1 MASTTANPQG
11 TVQPATPGPMKRIIL
26 IVLIALLAA
35 GAAAAGTWFF
45 MSRHEA
51 GPAPAQAAAA
61 SAAPSLSAVPVFFPL
76 EPMTVNLQSDDGQQH
91 YLRIGLTLKLNDPK
105 VQQQLTDHMPE
116 IRSRVLL
123 ALSNKHPDDL
133 APLDGKR
140 ALATE
145 LKTLIEQP
153 TDKGAAP
160 ANVEA
165 VLFTEFV
172 VQ

>member
-1 MASTTANPQG
+1 MATTTTAN
-11 TVQPATPGPMKRIIL
+11 QPAIVPTNAPGPIKRILVIA
-26 IVLIALLAA
+26 LIALVA
-35 GAAAAGTWFF
+35 AAAAGAGVWFF
-45 MSRHEA
+45 MNKR
-51 GPAPAQAAAA
+51 PATPANAT
-61 SAAPSLSAVPVFFPL
+61 APVSPSAVPVFFPL

-91 YLRIGLTLKLNDPK
+91 YLRIGLTLKLADQK
-105 VQQQLTDHMPE
+105 TQDHLTEHMPE

-145 LKTLIEQP
+145 LKALIEQP
-153 TDKGAAP
+153 NDTGGQASHVQD
-160 ANVEA
+160 

>member
-1 MASTTANPQG
+1 MASTTANQQG

-26 IVLIALLAA
+26 IVLIALIAA

-45 MSRHEA
+45 MSRREPPPLRLKPPQQHPR
-51 GPAPAQAAAA
+51 PAM
-61 SAAPSLSAVPVFFPL
+61 PVFFPL

-133 APLDGKR
+133 APLEGKR

-153 TDKGAAP
+153 NDKGAAP
-160 ANVEA
+160 VTIED

>member
-1 MASTTANPQG
+1 MASTTANQQG

-45 MSRHEA
+45 MAHREA
-51 GPAPAQAAAA
+51 APAPAQAAAA
-61 SAAPSLSAVPVFFPL
+61 APAAQAVPVFFPL

-116 IRSRVLL
+116 VRSRVLL

-133 APLDGKR
+133 APLEGKR

-145 LKTLIEQP
+145 LRTLIEQP
-153 TDKGAAP
+153 NDKGAAP
-160 ANVEA
+160 ISIDD

>member
-1 MASTTANPQG
+1 MASTTANQQG

-26 IVLIALLAA
+26 IVLIALIAA
-35 GAAAAGTWFF
+35 GAAAGGTWFF
-45 MSRHEA
+45 MAHREA
-51 GPAPAQAAAA
+51 APAPAQAAAA
-61 SAAPSLSAVPVFFPL
+61 APAAQAVPVFFPL

-116 IRSRVLL
+116 VRSRVLL

-133 APLDGKR
+133 APLEGKR

-153 TDKGAAP
+153 NDKGAAP
-160 ANVEA
+160 ISIDD

>member
-1 MASTTANPQG
+1 
-11 TVQPATPGPMKRIIL
+11 MKRMIL
-26 IVLIALLAA
+26 IVLIALIAA
-35 GAAAAGTWFF
+35 GAAAGGMWFF
-45 MSRHEA
+45 MSRRA
-51 GPAPAQAAAA
+51 PAPAPAQVAAAP
-61 SAAPSLSAVPVFFPL
+61 AAPVVPVFFPL

-91 YLRIGLTLKLNDPK
+91 YLRIGLTLKLNDAK

-123 ALSNKHPDDL
+123 ALSNKHPEDL

-153 TDKGAAP
+153 TEKGAAP
-160 ANVEA
+160 VNVED

>member
-1 MASTTANPQG
+1 MASTTANQQG
-11 TVQPATPGPMKRIIL
+11 IVQPATPGPMKRILL
-26 IVLIALLAA
+26 ISLIALLAA
-35 GAAAAGTWFF
+35 AAAGAGTWFF

-51 GPAPAQAAAA
+51 APLPAQSAAAA
-61 SAAPSLSAVPVFFPL
+61 VAPLAVPVFFPL
-76 EPMTVNLQSDDGQQH
+76 EPMTVNLQSDDGQQRF
-91 YLRIGLTLKLNDPK
+91 LRIGLTLKLNDPK

-116 IRSRVLL
+116 VRSRVLL

-133 APLDGKR
+133 A
-140 ALATE
+140 LATE

-153 TDKGAAP
+153 NDKGAP
-160 ANVEA
+160 PISIED

>member
-11 TVQPATPGPMKRIIL
+11 NIQPAAPGPMKRILL
-26 IVLIALLAA
+26 IVLIALIAA
-35 GAAAAGTWFF
+35 GAAGAGVWFF
-45 MSRHEA
+45 MSRHA
-51 GPAPAQAAAA
+51 PAPAAAQP
-61 SAAPSLSAVPVFFPL
+61 AAPAPAPLPVFFPL

-91 YLRIGLTLKLNDPK
+91 YLRIGLTLKLSDAK
-105 VQQQLTDHMPE
+105 IQQELTDHMPE
-116 IRSRVLL
+116 VRSRILL

-153 TDKGAAP
+153 TDKGDAP
-160 ANVEA
+160 VQIED

>member
-1 MASTTANPQG
+1 MASTTANQQA
-11 TVQPATPGPMKRIIL
+11 TVQPAAPGPMKRIIL
-26 IVLIALLAA
+26 IVLIALIAA
-35 GAAAAGTWFF
+35 GATGAGTWFF
-45 MSRHEA
+45 MSRHQTA
-51 GPAPAQAAAA
+51 PATAQAAAA
-61 SAAPSLSAVPVFFPL
+61 APAPPAVPVFFPL

-91 YLRIGLTLKLNDPK
+91 YLRIGLTLKLNDTK
-105 VQQQLTDHMPE
+105 VQQELTDHMPE
-116 IRSRVLL
+116 VRSRVLL

-140 ALATE
+140 ALAAE

-153 TDKGAAP
+153 NDKGAAP
-160 ANVEA
+160 INVED

>member
-1 MASTTANPQG
+1 MASTTANQQG

-26 IVLIALLAA
+26 IVLIALIAA
-35 GAAAAGTWFF
+35 GAAAGGTWFF
-45 MSRHEA
+45 MSHREA
-51 GPAPAQAAAA
+51 APAPAQMAT
-61 SAAPSLSAVPVFFPL
+61 AAPALSAVPVFFPL

-153 TDKGAAP
+153 TDKGAP
-160 ANVEA
+160 PVTVED

>member
-1 MASTTANPQG
+1 MASTTANQQG
-11 TVQPATPGPMKRIIL
+11 TIQPAAPGPMKRIIL
-26 IVLIALLAA
+26 IALIALIAA
-35 GAAAAGTWFF
+35 GAAGAGTWFF

-51 GPAPAQAAAA
+51 APAAAQAAAA
-61 SAAPSLSAVPVFFPL
+61 SAPAPLAVPVFFPL

-116 IRSRVLL
+116 VRSRVLL
-123 ALSNKHPDDL
+123 ALSNKHPEDL

-145 LKTLIEQP
+145 LKALIEQP
-153 TDKGAAP
+153 NDKGAAP
-160 ANVEA
+160 LSVED

>member
-1 MASTTANPQG
+1 MASTTANQQG
-11 TVQPATPGPMKRIIL
+11 IVQPATPGPMKRILL
-26 IVLIALLAA
+26 ISLIALLAA
-35 GAAAAGTWFF
+35 AAAGAGTWFF

-51 GPAPAQAAAA
+51 APLPAQSAAAA
-61 SAAPSLSAVPVFFPL
+61 VAPLAVPVFFPL
-76 EPMTVNLQSDDGQQH
+76 EPMTVNLQSDDGQQRF
-91 YLRIGLTLKLNDPK
+91 LRIGLTLKLNDPK

-116 IRSRVLL
+116 VRSRVLL

-133 APLDGKR
+133 APLEGKR

-145 LKTLIEQP
+145 LRTLIEQP
-153 TDKGAAP
+153 NDKGAAP
-160 ANVEA
+160 ISIED